1 MPVRLLCTFSCPDFR
16 FTHFSRHIFLDT
28 QTSTK
33 ISSTTHLTSS
43 KIFQLNWHLQ
53 KSIYRLVLYINKF
66 EKTKVADKLFLRPNK
81 CNISAQVEAFVMF
94 SSNYE
99 HFLLM
104 AHFNVGLDDSII
116 KDFCNL
122 YNLKSLIN
130 RPTCCK
136 TQLIRP
142 AMTYS

>member
-1 MPVRLLCTFSCPDFR
+1 
-16 FTHFSRHIFLDT
+16 
-28 QTSTK
+28 
-33 ISSTTHLTSS
+33 
-43 KIFQLNWHLQ
+43 
-53 KSIYRLVLYINKF
+53 
-66 EKTKVADKLFLRPNK
+66 
-81 CNISAQVEAFVMF
+81 MF

-99 HFLLM
+99 HALLM
-104 AHFNVGLDDSII
+104 AHFNVGLDDTII

-130 RPTCCK
+130 KPTCCK